1 MDRRPEIVNRSKSS
15 SHPLKHGRFYTGTVT
30 AVLVGGRINIK
41 IPELGTQYGPLTP
54 LNTTSTSRY
63 IVGDSVKCGF
73 ADEFFNEVIVFGST
87 RIKEDV
93 FAVSENGIDR
103 FADYSA
109 RDYSIPVPSE
119 GRVVYVL
126 DSDELQ
132 IYNGSTWITVI
143 DTGSSENISVESIT
157 ATSASIGTL
166 TVTGPS
172 TLTVLGS
179 SLLSASTSIGTVS
192 NTEIGY
198 LDGVT
203 SGIQTQ
209 INTKAPSASPTFTGI
224 PTAPT
229 ASAGTNT
236 AQLATTAFVGAAVS
250 VGMPTGAVIPYAG
263 SAAPTGWLLCDGGSS
278 GISRTTYA
286 ALFAVIGTTY
296 GSGDGSTTFNV
307 PDLRGRVP
315 AGKDN
320 MGGIAA
326 NLLSASVSGVAGATL
341 GAKGGSQSLTSH
353 NHFQDSHNHIQN
365 QHNHTVPAHG
375 HSQTNHVHGNSL
387 SSNTVAASGHVHSG
401 GGLLAAIGATNANIN
416 RIGYVAG
423 GVLSGDSTY
432 SVRGSL
438 GETLTS
444 QAFNHNTPVYGNTG
458 APNADSVV
466 AISNAGATANII
478 DAPAVTLNSIPAT
491 VGGTTNQA
499 TTATNQATGAGAS
512 QNVQPTIILNYI
524 IKV

>member
-126 DSDELQ
+126 NTDELQ

-209 INTKAPSASPTFTGI
+209 IDTKAPSASPTFTGI

-236 AQLATTAFVGAAVS
+236 TQLATTAFVGAAVS

-353 NHFQDSHNHIQN
+353 NHTQNSHNHTQN
-365 QHNHTVPAHG
+365 PHNHTQNPHG
-375 HSQTNHVHGNSL
+375 HTVDNHVHNNTL
-387 SSNTVAASGHVHSG
+387 SNNTVASSGHTHPG
-401 GGLLAAIGATNANIN
+401 QGTLAAAVGATNDSTN
-416 RIGYVAG
+416 RIGHIAG
-423 GVLSGDSTY
+423 NPISGPSTY
-432 SVRGSL
+432 SFQGTNV
-438 GETLTS
+438 TLN
-444 QAFNHNTPVYGNTG
+444 AGFNHNSPVYGSTG
-458 APNADSVV
+458 GNSEDRTVT
-466 AISNAGATANII
+466 ISNAYTQPSA
-478 DAPAVTLNSIPAT
+478 
-491 VGGTTNQA
+491 QA
-499 TTATNQATGAGAS
+499 ATATNIENTATNVAATATNNATGAGAS
-512 QNVQPTIILNYI
+512 ENVQPTIILNYI
-524 IKV
+524 IKA